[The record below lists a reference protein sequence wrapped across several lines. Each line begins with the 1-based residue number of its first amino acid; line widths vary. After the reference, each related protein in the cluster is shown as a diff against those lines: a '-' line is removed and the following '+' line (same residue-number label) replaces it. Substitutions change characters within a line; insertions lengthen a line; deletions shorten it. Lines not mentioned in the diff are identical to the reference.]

1 MGIQCGIVGLPNVG
15 KSTLFNA
22 ITASSQ
28 AAAENYPFCTI
39 EPNMGI
45 VTVPDPRMRDLTRLV
60 IPEREVPTTIEFV
73 DIAGLVKGAAQG
85 EGLGNQFLSHIRDV
99 DAVAHVVRA
108 FDDENVIHV
117 DGSVNPSRDIEVIET
132 ELILKDMETLDKKAD
147 GAQRKTKTGDPKA
160 KAEVDF
166 YARLRQHMAEG
177 RLARYFPIANEEEK
191 TWMREMHLLTNK
203 PVLYVANT
211 DESGVING
219 NKYIDEI
226 RKIAEKEGARV
237 VPICAKIEMEL
248 VEIAEEEREHFLHD
262 LGLKEPGLHALVR
275 AAYDLLGLQTYF
287 TAGKKEVRA
296 WTVRKGAKAP
306 EAAAVIHTDFEKGF
320 IRAEVMK
327 FADFLRLGSENAVKE
342 AGLLRSEGRDYVVE
356 DGDIMHFRF
365 NV

>member
-15 KSTLFNA
+15 KSTLFIA

-39 EPNMGI
+39 EPNTGI
-45 VTVPDPRMRDLTRLV
+45 VTVPDPRIRDLTRLV
-60 IPEREVPTTIEFV
+60 QPEREVPTTIEFV

-248 VEIAEEEREHFLHD
+248 VEIPEEEREHFLHD